1 MNDIDDLIVGTTGM
15 QFPAE
20 SKRLEPYNINRFIK
34 CIKQNSLENYCE
46 CVIDS
51 AGRIYPVEIS
61 IENTISHLAA
71 LKRKQSYQEYLD
83 TMPEE
88 YYLNPCIY
96 AMRFVKAIAVHPQ
109 TQLGIAK
116 PTPAQLNTLAELK
129 GYGLIHDHF
138 AIRNTSS
145 QTLEEHIKELGV

>member
-1 MNDIDDLIVGTTGM
+1 MNDIDDLIVGTADI
-15 QFPAE
+15 QFPTE
-20 SKRLEPYNINRFIK
+20 SERLEPYDINRFIK
-34 CIKQNSLENYCE
+34 YIKQNNLENYCE
-46 CVIDS
+46 CVIDP
-51 AGRIYPVEIS
+51 AGRLYPVEIS

-96 AMRFVKAIAVHPQ
+96 AMHFVKAIAVHPQ
-109 TQLGIAK
+109 TQLGIAR

-129 GYGLIHDHF
+129 RYGLIHDHF
-138 AIRNTSS
+138 AIQNTSS